1 MDKQFDQ
8 RQKQINRLQEN
19 LSSIRKIAGW
29 TAEVLG
35 NKIGVTK
42 QTISNLENNKTPM
55 NFTQYIA
62 IRSVLDAEIEQNKEN
77 KVLPQ
82 VIAILLD
89 SDNEL
94 DNDEYEE
101 IQKSVETVSAVAS
114 GGIKGA
120 AAEGYRSGRAVK
132 LGQHAWRCRAV
143 VSARR
148 CRRFCTC
155 AVRIR
160 RRI

>member
-94 DNDEYEE
+94 DNDGYEE

-120 AAEGYRSGRAVK
+120 ALLSALTALSPVVIGLLSSVK
-132 LGQHAWRCRAV
+132 ISDWKKLLK
-143 VSARR
+143 
-148 CRRFCTC
+148 
-155 AVRIR
+155 
-160 RRI
+160 

>member
-1 MDKQFDQ
+1 MGKQLEQ
-8 RQKQINRLQEN
+8 RQKQINRLQKN

-42 QTISNLENNKTPM
+42 QTISNLENKKTPM

-89 SDNEL
+89 SGDEL

-120 AAEGYRSGRAVK
+120 ALLSALTALSPLVIGLLSSVK
-132 LGQHAWRCRAV
+132 ITDWKKLLK
-143 VSARR
+143 
-148 CRRFCTC
+148 
-155 AVRIR
+155 
-160 RRI
+160 

>member
-89 SDNEL
+89 SNDEV

-120 AAEGYRSGRAVK
+120 ALLSALTALSPVVIGLLSSVK
-132 LGQHAWRCRAV
+132 ISDWKKLLK
-143 VSARR
+143 
-148 CRRFCTC
+148 
-155 AVRIR
+155 
-160 RRI
+160 

>member
-1 MDKQFDQ
+1 MDKQLEQ
-8 RQKQINRLQEN
+8 RQKQINRLQKN

-42 QTISNLENNKTPM
+42 QTISNLENSKTPM

-89 SDNEL
+89 SDDEL
-94 DNDEYEE
+94 DSDEYEE

-120 AAEGYRSGRAVK
+120 ALLSALTALSPLVIGLLSSVK
-132 LGQHAWRCRAV
+132 ITDWKKLLK
-143 VSARR
+143 
-148 CRRFCTC
+148 
-155 AVRIR
+155 
-160 RRI
+160 

>member
-1 MDKQFDQ
+1 MDKQLEQ
-8 RQKQINRLQEN
+8 RQKQINRLQKN

-42 QTISNLENNKTPM
+42 QTISNLENKKTPM

-94 DNDEYEE
+94 DDDEYEE

-120 AAEGYRSGRAVK
+120 ALLSALTALSPVVIGLLSSVK
-132 LGQHAWRCRAV
+132 SSDWKKLLK
-143 VSARR
+143 
-148 CRRFCTC
+148 
-155 AVRIR
+155 
-160 RRI
+160 

>member
-94 DNDEYEE
+94 DDDEYEE

-120 AAEGYRSGRAVK
+120 ALLSALTALSPVVIGLLSSVK
-132 LGQHAWRCRAV
+132 ISDWKKLLKV
-143 VSARR
+143 M
-148 CRRFCTC
+148 
-155 AVRIR
+155 
-160 RRI
+160 

>member
-19 LSSIRKIAGW
+19 LSSITKIAGW

-120 AAEGYRSGRAVK
+120 ALLSALTALSPVVIGLLSSVK
-132 LGQHAWRCRAV
+132 ISDWKKLLK
-143 VSARR
+143 
-148 CRRFCTC
+148 
-155 AVRIR
+155 
-160 RRI
+160 

>member
-89 SDNEL
+89 SGDEL

-120 AAEGYRSGRAVK
+120 ALLSALTALSPLVIGLLSSVK
-132 LGQHAWRCRAV
+132 ITDWKKLLK
-143 VSARR
+143 
-148 CRRFCTC
+148 
-155 AVRIR
+155 
-160 RRI
+160 

>member
-94 DNDEYEE
+94 DDDEYEE

-120 AAEGYRSGRAVK
+120 ALLSALTALSPLVIGLLSSVK
-132 LGQHAWRCRAV
+132 ITDWKKLLK
-143 VSARR
+143 
-148 CRRFCTC
+148 
-155 AVRIR
+155 
-160 RRI
+160 

>member
-94 DNDEYEE
+94 DDDEYEE

-120 AAEGYRSGRAVK
+120 ALLSALTALSPVVIGLLSSVK
-132 LGQHAWRCRAV
+132 ISDWKKLLKYED
-143 VSARR
+143 
-148 CRRFCTC
+148 
-155 AVRIR
+155 
-160 RRI
+160 

>member
-1 MDKQFDQ
+1 MDKQLEQ
-8 RQKQINRLQEN
+8 RQKQINRLQKN

-89 SDNEL
+89 SGDEL

-120 AAEGYRSGRAVK
+120 ALLSALTALSPVVIGLLSSVK
-132 LGQHAWRCRAV
+132 ISDWKKLLK
-143 VSARR
+143 
-148 CRRFCTC
+148 
-155 AVRIR
+155 
-160 RRI
+160 

>member
-1 MDKQFDQ
+1 MDNQLEQ
-8 RQKQINRLQEN
+8 RQKQINRLQNN

-42 QTISNLENNKTPM
+42 QTISNLENKKTPM

-89 SDNEL
+89 SGDEL

-120 AAEGYRSGRAVK
+120 ALLSALTALSPLVIGLLSSVK
-132 LGQHAWRCRAV
+132 ITDWKKLLK
-143 VSARR
+143 
-148 CRRFCTC
+148 
-155 AVRIR
+155 
-160 RRI
+160 

>member
-42 QTISNLENNKTPM
+42 QTISNLENKKTPM

-120 AAEGYRSGRAVK
+120 ALLSALTALSPLVIGLLSSVK
-132 LGQHAWRCRAV
+132 ITDWKKLLK
-143 VSARR
+143 
-148 CRRFCTC
+148 
-155 AVRIR
+155 
-160 RRI
+160 

>member
-120 AAEGYRSGRAVK
+120 AILSALTALSPLVIGLLSSVK
-132 LGQHAWRCRAV
+132 ITDWKKLLK
-143 VSARR
+143 
-148 CRRFCTC
+148 
-155 AVRIR
+155 
-160 RRI
+160 

>member
-94 DNDEYEE
+94 DDDEYEE

-120 AAEGYRSGRAVK
+120 ALLSALTALSPVVIGLLSSVK
-132 LGQHAWRCRAV
+132 ISDRKKLLK
-143 VSARR
+143 
-148 CRRFCTC
+148 
-155 AVRIR
+155 
-160 RRI
+160 

>member
-42 QTISNLENNKTPM
+42 QTISNLENKKTPM

-89 SDNEL
+89 SGDEL

-120 AAEGYRSGRAVK
+120 ALLSALTALSPLVIGLLSSVK
-132 LGQHAWRCRAV
+132 ITDWKKLLK
-143 VSARR
+143 
-148 CRRFCTC
+148 
-155 AVRIR
+155 
-160 RRI
+160 

>member
-1 MDKQFDQ
+1 MDKQLEQ
-8 RQKQINRLQEN
+8 RQKQINRLQKN

-42 QTISNLENNKTPM
+42 QTISNLENKKTPM

-89 SDNEL
+89 SGDEL

-120 AAEGYRSGRAVK
+120 ALLSALTALSPVVIGLLSSVK
-132 LGQHAWRCRAV
+132 ISDWKKLLK
-143 VSARR
+143 
-148 CRRFCTC
+148 
-155 AVRIR
+155 
-160 RRI
+160 

>member
-1 MDKQFDQ
+1 MDKQLEQ
-8 RQKQINRLQEN
+8 RQKQINRLQKN

-42 QTISNLENNKTPM
+42 QTISNLENKKTPM

-120 AAEGYRSGRAVK
+120 ALLSALTALSPLVIGLLSSVK
-132 LGQHAWRCRAV
+132 ITDWKKLLK
-143 VSARR
+143 
-148 CRRFCTC
+148 
-155 AVRIR
+155 
-160 RRI
+160 

>member
-1 MDKQFDQ
+1 MDKQLEQ
-8 RQKQINRLQEN
+8 RQKQINRLQKN

-42 QTISNLENNKTPM
+42 QTISNLENKKTPM

-94 DNDEYEE
+94 DDDEYEE

-120 AAEGYRSGRAVK
+120 ALLSALTALSPVVIGLLSSVK
-132 LGQHAWRCRAV
+132 ISDWKKLLK
-143 VSARR
+143 
-148 CRRFCTC
+148 
-155 AVRIR
+155 
-160 RRI
+160 

>member
-1 MDKQFDQ
+1 MDKQFEQ

-42 QTISNLENNKTPM
+42 QTISNLENSKTPM

-89 SDNEL
+89 SDDEL
-94 DNDEYEE
+94 DSDEYEE

-120 AAEGYRSGRAVK
+120 ALLSALTALSPLVIGLLSSVK
-132 LGQHAWRCRAV
+132 ITDWKKLLK
-143 VSARR
+143 
-148 CRRFCTC
+148 
-155 AVRIR
+155 
-160 RRI
+160 

>member
-42 QTISNLENNKTPM
+42 QTISNLENKKTPM

-120 AAEGYRSGRAVK
+120 ALLSALTALSPVVIGLLSSVK
-132 LGQHAWRCRAV
+132 ISDWKKLLK
-143 VSARR
+143 
-148 CRRFCTC
+148 
-155 AVRIR
+155 
-160 RRI
+160 

>member
-1 MDKQFDQ
+1 MDKQLEQ

-94 DNDEYEE
+94 DDDEYEE

-120 AAEGYRSGRAVK
+120 ALLSALTALSPVVIGLLSSVK
-132 LGQHAWRCRAV
+132 ITDWKKLLK
-143 VSARR
+143 
-148 CRRFCTC
+148 
-155 AVRIR
+155 
-160 RRI
+160 

>member
-62 IRSVLDAEIEQNKEN
+62 IRSVLDAEIE
-77 KVLPQ
+77 
-82 VIAILLD
+82 
-89 SDNEL
+89 
-94 DNDEYEE
+94 
-101 IQKSVETVSAVAS
+101 
-114 GGIKGA
+114 
-120 AAEGYRSGRAVK
+120 
-132 LGQHAWRCRAV
+132 
-143 VSARR
+143 
-148 CRRFCTC
+148 
-155 AVRIR
+155 
-160 RRI
+160 

>member
-1 MDKQFDQ
+1 MDKQFEQ

-94 DNDEYEE
+94 DNDGYEE

-120 AAEGYRSGRAVK
+120 ALLSALTALSPVVIGLLSSVK
-132 LGQHAWRCRAV
+132 ISDWKKLLK
-143 VSARR
+143 
-148 CRRFCTC
+148 
-155 AVRIR
+155 
-160 RRI
+160 

>member
-42 QTISNLENNKTPM
+42 QTISNLENKKTPM

-77 KVLPQ
+77 KVL
-82 VIAILLD
+82 IAILF
-89 SDNEL
+89 
-94 DNDEYEE
+94 
-101 IQKSVETVSAVAS
+101 K
-114 GGIKGA
+114 
-120 AAEGYRSGRAVK
+120 
-132 LGQHAWRCRAV
+132 
-143 VSARR
+143 
-148 CRRFCTC
+148 
-155 AVRIR
+155 
-160 RRI
+160 

>member
-1 MDKQFDQ
+1 MDKQLEQ
-8 RQKQINRLQEN
+8 RQKQINRLQKN

-89 SDNEL
+89 SGDEL

-120 AAEGYRSGRAVK
+120 ALLSALTALSPVVIGLLSSVK
-132 LGQHAWRCRAV
+132 ITDWKKLLK
-143 VSARR
+143 
-148 CRRFCTC
+148 
-155 AVRIR
+155 
-160 RRI
+160 

>member
-94 DNDEYEE
+94 DNDDYEE

-120 AAEGYRSGRAVK
+120 ALLSALTALSPVVIGLLSSVK
-132 LGQHAWRCRAV
+132 ISDWKKLLK
-143 VSARR
+143 
-148 CRRFCTC
+148 
-155 AVRIR
+155 
-160 RRI
+160 

>member
-1 MDKQFDQ
+1 MDKQLEQ
-8 RQKQINRLQEN
+8 RQKQINRLQKN

-42 QTISNLENNKTPM
+42 QTISNLENKKTPM

-82 VIAILLD
+82 VIAIVLD
-89 SDNEL
+89 SGD
-94 DNDEYEE
+94 
-101 IQKSVETVSAVAS
+101 
-114 GGIKGA
+114 
-120 AAEGYRSGRAVK
+120 
-132 LGQHAWRCRAV
+132 
-143 VSARR
+143 
-148 CRRFCTC
+148 
-155 AVRIR
+155 
-160 RRI
+160 

>member
-1 MDKQFDQ
+1 MFVLDKQFDQ

-120 AAEGYRSGRAVK
+120 ALLSALTALSPVVIGLLSSVK
-132 LGQHAWRCRAV
+132 ISDWKKLLK
-143 VSARR
+143 
-148 CRRFCTC
+148 
-155 AVRIR
+155 
-160 RRI
+160 

>member
-1 MDKQFDQ
+1 MDKQLEQ
-8 RQKQINRLQEN
+8 RQKQINRLQKN

-42 QTISNLENNKTPM
+42 QTISNLENKKTPM

-77 KVLPQ
+77 KVLTQ

-89 SDNEL
+89 SGDEL

-120 AAEGYRSGRAVK
+120 ALLSALTALSPLVIGLLSSVK
-132 LGQHAWRCRAV
+132 ITDWKKLLK
-143 VSARR
+143 
-148 CRRFCTC
+148 
-155 AVRIR
+155 
-160 RRI
+160 

>member
-1 MDKQFDQ
+1 MDKQLEQ
-8 RQKQINRLQEN
+8 RQKQINRLQKN

-42 QTISNLENNKTPM
+42 QTISNLENKKTPM

-89 SDNEL
+89 SGDEL

-114 GGIKGA
+114 EGIKGA
-120 AAEGYRSGRAVK
+120 ALLSALTALSPLVIGLLSSVK
-132 LGQHAWRCRAV
+132 ITDWKKLLK
-143 VSARR
+143 
-148 CRRFCTC
+148 
-155 AVRIR
+155 
-160 RRI
+160 

>member
-1 MDKQFDQ
+1 MDKQLEQ
-8 RQKQINRLQEN
+8 RQKQINRLQKN

-42 QTISNLENNKTPM
+42 QTISNLENKKTPM

-120 AAEGYRSGRAVK
+120 ALLSALTALSPVVIGLLSSVK
-132 LGQHAWRCRAV
+132 ITDWKKLLK
-143 VSARR
+143 
-148 CRRFCTC
+148 
-155 AVRIR
+155 
-160 RRI
+160 

>member
-1 MDKQFDQ
+1 MDKQFEQ

-42 QTISNLENNKTPM
+42 QTISNLENKKTPM

-89 SDNEL
+89 SGDEL

-120 AAEGYRSGRAVK
+120 ALLSALTALSPLVIGLLSSVK
-132 LGQHAWRCRAV
+132 ITDWKKLLK
-143 VSARR
+143 
-148 CRRFCTC
+148 
-155 AVRIR
+155 
-160 RRI
+160 